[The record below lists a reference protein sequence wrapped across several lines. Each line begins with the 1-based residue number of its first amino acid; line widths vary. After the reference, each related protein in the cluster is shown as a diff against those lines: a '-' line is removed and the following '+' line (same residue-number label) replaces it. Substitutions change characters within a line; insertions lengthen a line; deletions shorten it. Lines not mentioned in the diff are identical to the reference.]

1 MAPGSKMKE
10 NETDEEYL
18 ISMARSCQKSDP
30 YFTKSWM
37 LTAKTLFPD
46 NFGIQYE
53 AYCLASDSGNIK
65 EASGYLEEMFRKF
78 PTEHRLWDEVYKIAN
93 ALRADTLDPKIA
105 ILRDMFNHL
114 PTASQHDILLSIAE
128 HCMDTAEHCRLML
141 LLLRKFPEKVVEH
154 GVKLID
160 TLQMAEKHS
169 HSQTP
174 LNQFRKLLVCDV
186 APLVLKMGVE
196 LPVKQTYRLIH
207 KCIEF
212 YTMFIYA
219 PNRNKLDLFVK
230 PGLEGGGGS
239 SSTES
244 GCGTSEAELWR
255 QLFSFMLCAGRR
267 LRWELSELLQ
277 EPLPL
282 LQESHWQHIRA
293 LLRARPPP
301 PPTDLSAGAAAMD
314 PEELVA
320 SHKQVFYCVIVIFL
334 HALYNYGKHINP
346 SWFPGTTSDIQC
358 ILLEGPRWVNPAPE
372 QPKHKRRK
380 VEPEASGKET
390 EPPALTVSKCVPAE
404 SAVVLTQSFLTAI
417 RCWSI
422 LQYLKKELSRLS
434 QHIRLDEW
442 PWFQSFLIE
451 SLIYQDQHKEA
462 IAKLF
467 SAADA
472 ATDPTTKNKVNLQM
486 ASCFYSCGESSFCL
500 QADGNPVTGIKA
512 ACSKLLDV
520 VCSLPENS
528 VAASATPYHT
538 PEALHRKPER
548 KLVFACY
555 ERTEVLRFCMK
566 TLITCFKEKVLMQ
579 FSRDDLALGHLIV
592 MTQYDWP
599 EEEPLFV
606 KLLDVIKK
614 QGNFCYGLF
623 FNYLINADMLE
634 EFMYIT
640 TANGGGV
647 TLDLLP
653 TSTTQVGRQR
663 AVTRGVN
670 KGAKEDL
677 KLAMEKQMARC
688 DDDLEHL
695 LVHFVQQEREILE
708 QQL

>member
-1 MAPGSKMKE
+1 
-10 NETDEEYL
+10 
-18 ISMARSCQKSDP
+18 MARSCQKTDP
-30 YFTKSWM
+30 YFTKSWI
-37 LTAKTLFPD
+37 LTAKTLFPE

-53 AYCLASDSGNIK
+53 AYCLAADSGNIK

-78 PTEHRLWDEVYKIAN
+78 PSEHRLWDEVYKIAN
-93 ALRADTLDPKIA
+93 ALRADTLDTESA
-105 ILRDMFNHL
+105 FLRDMFNHL

-141 LLLRKFPEKVVEH
+141 LLLRKFPEKVVEQ

-169 HSQTP
+169 HCQTP

-186 APLVLKMGVE
+186 APLVLNLGME

-219 PNRNKLDLFVK
+219 PNRNKLDLFAK
-230 PGLEGGGGS
+230 PGLEGGGSSGGASGS
-239 SSTES
+239 AE
-244 GCGTSEAELWR
+244 GGGGGGGGASEAELWR
-255 QLFSFMLCAGRR
+255 QLFGFVSCAGRR

-277 EPLPL
+277 EPL
-282 LQESHWQHIRA
+282 LQEAQWQRIRG
-293 LLRARPPP
+293 LLLARPQQPP
-301 PPTDLSAGAAAMD
+301 STAATDLTAGAAAAAD
-314 PEELVA
+314 PEELLA
-320 SHKQVFYCVIVIFL
+320 AQHKQVFYITIVIFL
-334 HALYNYGKHINP
+334 HALYNYGRHINP
-346 SWFPGTTSDIQC
+346 SWFPGATSDAQC
-358 ILLEGPRWVNPAPE
+358 ILLEGPRWANPAVEP
-372 QPKHKRRK
+372 PKHKKRK
-380 VEPEASGKET
+380 VEAEGKEA
-390 EPPALTVSKCVPAE
+390 EPPALTVSKCIPAE

-422 LQYLKKELSRLS
+422 LQYLKKELARLS
-434 QHIRLDEW
+434 QHIHLEEW

-451 SLIYQDQHKEA
+451 SLIYQDQPKEA
-462 IAKLF
+462 ISKLYKI
-467 SAADA
+467 AETT
-472 ATDPTTKNKVNLQM
+472 TDPATKNKVNLQL
-486 ASCFYSCGESSFCL
+486 ASCFNSFGDASS
-500 QADGNPVTGIKA
+500 

-520 VCSLPENS
+520 VCALPETS
-528 VAASATPYHT
+528 VATSASPYHT
-538 PEALHRKPER
+538 PETLHRKPER

-555 ERTEVLRFCMK
+555 DRAEVLRFCMK

-579 FSRDDLALGHLIV
+579 FSRDDLSLGHLIV

-599 EEEPLFV
+599 EEEPLFL
-606 KLLDVIKK
+606 KLLEIIKK
-614 QGNFCYGLF
+614 QGSFCYGLF
-623 FNYLINADMLE
+623 FNYLINPDMLE

-640 TANGGGV
+640 TTNGGGV

-677 KLAMEKQMARC
+677 RLAMEKQMARC
-688 DDDLEHL
+688 EDDLEQL
-695 LVHFVQQEREILE
+695 LVNFVKEERGLLE

>member
-1 MAPGSKMKE
+1 MSRG
-10 NETDEEYL
+10 
-18 ISMARSCQKSDP
+18 
-30 YFTKSWM
+30 TK
-37 LTAKTLFPD
+37 
-46 NFGIQYE
+46 YE

-105 ILRDMFNHL
+105 VLR
-114 PTASQHDILLSIAE
+114 E

-219 PNRNKLDLFVK
+219 PNRNKLDLFMK

-239 SSTES
+239 GSTES

-320 SHKQVFYCVIVIFL
+320 THKQGPHAAYSRSCPEWQKEKDMLTLKTKENIPYPEARKRVVLAQKGTYAEAVRRGKAPPTVSLGTQVELQDLVATVRPPDKIEKKAPSAFFSGRPKALTSVGASQPNVEAKEVSTTVPSSQPPLRRSAFSPDTNTVEHPGGAESMDVFYCVIVIFL

-346 SWFPGTTSDIQC
+346 SWFP
-358 ILLEGPRWVNPAPE
+358 
-372 QPKHKRRK
+372 
-380 VEPEASGKET
+380 
-390 EPPALTVSKCVPAE
+390 
-404 SAVVLTQSFLTAI
+404 
-417 RCWSI
+417 
-422 LQYLKKELSRLS
+422 ELSRLS

-486 ASCFYSCGESSFCL
+486 ASCFYSCGESS
-500 QADGNPVTGIKA
+500 A

-538 PEALHRKPER
+538 PETLHRKPER

-566 TLITCFKEKVLMQ
+566 TLITCFK
-579 FSRDDLALGHLIV
+579 
-592 MTQYDWP
+592 
-599 EEEPLFV
+599 
-606 KLLDVIKK
+606 
-614 QGNFCYGLF
+614 
-623 FNYLINADMLE
+623 
-634 EFMYIT
+634 
-640 TANGGGV
+640 
-647 TLDLLP
+647 
-653 TSTTQVGRQR
+653 R

>member
-1 MAPGSKMKE
+1 MCAHDLDVRAGSLWITT
-10 NETDEEYL
+10 TD
-18 ISMARSCQKSDP
+18 AFD
-30 YFTKSWM
+30 W
-37 LTAKTLFPD
+37 
-46 NFGIQYE
+46 YE
-53 AYCLASDSGNIK
+53 AYCLASDCGNIK

-105 ILRDMFNHL
+105 VLRDMFNHL

-141 LLLRKFPEKVVEH
+141 LLLRKFPREGGGTWCKYPPK
-154 GVKLID
+154 VKLID

-230 PGLEGGGGS
+230 PRVVGEAAAPRVAVALRRPSCGGS
-239 SSTES
+239 CSRLCCALGGAYVGSCRSCCRSPCHCSRRAT
-244 GCGTSEAELWR
+244 GNTFVPCCVHGHHHLQPTSV
-255 QLFSFMLCAGRR
+255 QV
-267 LRWELSELLQ
+267 
-277 EPLPL
+277 PL
-282 LQESHWQHIRA
+282 LW
-293 LLRARPPP
+293 
-301 PPTDLSAGAAAMD
+301 T

-380 VEPEASGKET
+380 VEPEGKET

-462 IAKLF
+462 IAKLY

-486 ASCFYSCGESSFCL
+486 ASCFYSCGESS
-500 QADGNPVTGIKA
+500 A

-538 PEALHRKPER
+538 PETLHRKPER

>member
-1 MAPGSKMKE
+1 M
-10 NETDEEYL
+10 
-18 ISMARSCQKSDP
+18 
-30 YFTKSWM
+30 
-37 LTAKTLFPD
+37 
-46 NFGIQYE
+46 YE

-93 ALRADTLDPKIA
+93 ALRADTLDGKVA
-105 ILRDMFNHL
+105 VLRDMFNHL

-169 HSQTP
+169 HCQTP

-186 APLVLKMGVE
+186 APLVLKVGVE

-219 PNRNKLDLFVK
+219 PNRNKLDLFMK
-230 PGLEGGGGS
+230 PGLEGAGGG

-244 GCGTSEAELWR
+244 GSGTSEAELWR
-255 QLFSFMLCAGRR
+255 QLFSFMLCASRR

-293 LLRARPPP
+293 MLRARPAPA
-301 PPTDLSAGAAAMD
+301 PTDLTAGAAAAAALE

-320 SHKQVFYCVIVIFL
+320 AHKQVFYCTIVIFL
-334 HALYNYGKHINP
+334 HALYNYGKNINP

-358 ILLEGPRWVNPAPE
+358 ILLEGPRWVSPASEP
-372 QPKHKRRK
+372 PKHKKRK
-380 VEPEASGKET
+380 VEPEGKEA

-422 LQYLKKELSRLS
+422 LQYLKKELARLS
-434 QHIRLDEW
+434 QHIHLEEW

-451 SLIYQDQHKEA
+451 SLIYQDQPKEA
-462 IAKLF
+462 IAKLYKV
-467 SAADA
+467 AETT
-472 ATDPTTKNKVNLQM
+472 TDPSTKNKVNLQL
-486 ASCFYSCGESSFCL
+486 ASCFHSFGESS
-500 QADGNPVTGIKA
+500 A

-520 VCSLPENS
+520 VCSLPEIS

-538 PEALHRKPER
+538 PETLHRKPER

-555 ERTEVLRFCMK
+555 DRAEVLRFCMK
-566 TLITCFKEKVLMQ
+566 TLITCFKDKVLMQ

-599 EEEPLFV
+599 EEEPLFL
-606 KLLDVIKK
+606 KLLDIIKK

-640 TANGGGV
+640 TSNGGGV

-688 DDDLEHL
+688 DDDLEQL
-695 LVHFVQQEREILE
+695 LVNFVQQERELLE